1 MSSKMMKIALIAGV
15 ATSLTAFA
23 ASAASIENKDSEP
36 HTLFVTEDGVKN
48 EIIIGANEI
57 VTICQN
63 GCFITMPNGDR
74 AALSG
79 GESVKI
85 VDSAAVIN

>member
-1 MSSKMMKIALIAGV
+1 MSSKIIKTVLIAGSAIMV
-15 ATSLTAFA
+15 TAFA
-23 ASAASIENKDSEP
+23 ASAASIENKDASA
-36 HTLFVTEDGVKN
+36 HTLSVTEDGVKN

-57 VTICQN
+57 VTICQS

-79 GESVKI
+79 GESVQI
-85 VDSAAVIN
+85 VDGAAIIN